1 MSGSQSVIAAALA
14 DLTAWVEAGL
24 RPVPAGAAFRALL
37 PRSPFQLNVA
47 ETEPADLP
55 VLRFWPAALPDGA
68 DPVAGA
74 AAQALRVLSPAL
86 RWRQNPT
93 YRNPAFLAG
102 YGYTEI
108 AGPAGLV
115 AAPGLSLGILLL
127 APAMLY
133 PAHRHP
139 AEEIYLP
146 LQPALWQHGDAGLWR
161 RQPSGAVIH
170 HPSMLVH
177 AMRTDA
183 AALPALYL
191 WRGDLATP
199 AAFSPSP

>member
-1 MSGSQSVIAAALA
+1 MSGSQSIVAAALA
-14 DLTAWVEAGL
+14 DLLSWIDPQL
-24 RPVPAGAAFRALL
+24 RTISAGAAFSALL
-37 PRSPFQLNVA
+37 PRQPFRFNSA
-47 ETEPADLP
+47 ETQPAKLQ
-55 VLRFWPAALPDGA
+55 VLRCWPACLPDPP
-68 DPVAGA
+68 DPA
-74 AAQALRVLSPAL
+74 AAALRVLTPAL

-93 YRNPAFLAG
+93 YRDPAFLAG
-102 YGYTEI
+102 YGYAEI
-108 AGPAGLV
+108 AGPAGLI

-146 LQPALWQHGDAGLWR
+146 LQPAFWQHGDAGLWR

-170 HPSMLVH
+170 HPSMLAH
-177 AMRTDA
+177 AMRTDG

-199 AAFSPSP
+199 AAFSPLP